1 MKTSSAVLSHGAICF
16 SAFHTQKNEHFGCER
31 VKSPFQRLSA
41 RDTAYPKLSFAPIQ
55 NCILEAIKLHLFFWF
70 QDGEVNCS
78 NITCQPLNCT
88 EAPILLPHSCCPV
101 CPGKCLIFC
110 YMKSW
115 QTRFTRAKKIGTAC
129 QIFVTLLTILRHS
142 TPNFRRVNVSV
153 PEVVWHQCS
162 KF

>member
-1 MKTSSAVLSHGAICF
+1 MLSCDHSNENLFSSTFTWCYLFFSISHTKKWTFCEMLALD
-16 SAFHTQKNEHFGCER
+16 TFGCER

-41 RDTAYPKLSFAPIQ
+41 RDTAYLKLSFATIQ

-101 CPGKCLIFC
+101 CPGKRLIFC

-115 QTRFTRAKKIGTAC
+115 HPLKLNSKCSI
-129 QIFVTLLTILRHS
+129 
-142 TPNFRRVNVSV
+142 
-153 PEVVWHQCS
+153 VVLQVDS
-162 KF
+162 L